1 MKYIHNE
8 SILMMKK
15 ILRED
20 IEIKYRLFESSGD
33 YCTSYSALISVR
45 GEGGS
50 EEDYFI
56 PDFANNR
63 MGAMVLFNKLYQNTV
78 LPCEV
83 EEIYSDGFAEI
94 L

>member
-1 MKYIHNE
+1 MQYIHNE
-8 SILMMKK
+8 SILIMKK
-15 ILRED
+15 VSKENLMVT
-20 IEIKYRLFESSGD
+20 YRLFEGSCA
-33 YCTSYSALISVR
+33 YRTSYSMLISLHCDD
-45 GEGGS
+45 GG

-63 MGAMVLFNKLYQNTV
+63 MGALVLFDKLYKNTV

-83 EEIYSDGFAEI
+83 EEIYSDGFSEI